1 MKHTHP
7 ARSHQ
12 EKLALRARG
21 GDRKAAAALM
31 ASMMPFVKAIVSKM
45 SGEFRGLDGQ
55 DLEQE
60 GAIAILRSL
69 PTYDPSIGSF
79 HTRAWQ
85 WALNAM
91 QREIYRN
98 LSLIRL
104 PQGGDRT
111 GAVAI
116 VTQIRKSETADTESL
131 SEEIGVS
138 EKRVR
143 AIYDLCHG
151 HLSIDSGG
159 DGEGFDLPDGGDSPE
174 DIAIRKEEMSNF
186 ERALAFFRGE
196 LTAAETIIFD
206 GCIMA
211 YPEDRITVTQAAV
224 IAEIPRSTAY
234 WIYNRLL
241 SRLRQRMGRR

>member
-31 ASMMPFVKAIVSKM
+31 ASMVPFVRAIVSKM
-45 SGEFRGLDGQ
+45 NVEFRGLDRQ

-69 PTYDPSIGSF
+69 PTYDPTVGSF

-91 QREIYRN
+91 QQEIYRN

-104 PQGGDRT
+104 PKGGDKT

-116 VTQIRKSETADTESL
+116 VNRIKKSKTTDPTAIA
-131 SEEIGVS
+131 EEIGVS

-143 AIYDLCHG
+143 AIYNLLYG
-151 HLSIDSGG
+151 HLSIDTGS
-159 DGEGFDLPDGGDSPE
+159 DGEGFDLPDDSDSPE
-174 DIAIRKEEMSNF
+174 DIAIKREQMSNF
-186 ERALAFFRGE
+186 ERALAFFRSE
-196 LTAAETIIFD
+196 LTDKEIIIFD
-206 GCIMA
+206 RCIVA
-211 YPEDRITVTQAAV
+211 DEDDRITVTQASV
-224 IAEIPRSTAY
+224 IAGLPRSTAY
-234 WIYNRLL
+234 WTYNRLL
-241 SRLRQRMGRR
+241 SRLRRRLGRR